1 MEFNA
6 TFIVAFISFALFTI
20 IMNKILYA
28 PISEIILKRKQF
40 VDANFE
46 EANKNLEKKDIILQ
60 EKTDMLNKAVDEAKS
75 IVSDRILQVNTQKDK
90 MTFDAKKE
98 AQKNIDAYNLYYKN
112 ATKEAKEF
120 LNVEIVNLAQ
130 AISDKFLNSDEKI
143 DVDNVENL
151 TEGVIQK

>member
-46 EANKNLEKKDIILQ
+46 EANKNLEKKDIIFQ

>member
-98 AQKNIDAYNLYYKN
+98 AQKNIDIRL
-112 ATKEAKEF
+112 
-120 LNVEIVNLAQ
+120 
-130 AISDKFLNSDEKI
+130 
-143 DVDNVENL
+143 
-151 TEGVIQK
+151 GV